1 MESYKRAPSSTSLLK
16 SRVSGILEVHPMT
29 PLEQEEELKE
39 AMKTP
44 LAAVSRQRLRAMQI
58 NFRRCGSVDNCISS
72 RELMNVF
79 NEHNLGIPN
88 RTFQM
93 LISQF
98 NEGTGINHER
108 LWKFLVEAQSKT
120 GRDSVQAI
128 HKTHNHYMG
137 HRFNEELSSAD
148 RALLEK
154 VHKAL
159 MSSKEYDLIELRTSC
174 EDKDPSRNGQIPKKK
189 FKRIVE
195 EQHLPLS
202 GALLNNL
209 LKKCDEEGNGMVNWF
224 EFMVLM
230 EKAEHLSIAHTKT
243 PEPTNQTN
251 QVLKSNAPKKAANN
265 SGPPGKKLNEKTTG
279 PVKTKGK
286 QTNNNT
292 GIKKP
297 IIEEKEKATASEQSG
312 KGRSSVLSNESGK
325 ESGRKVT
332 FRTGDTSP
340 SSSCNSSRRGSLSSV
355 AGESDLLKGAAQQSP
370 RIGSAKSKA
379 SRPGSSTPGQSRPGS
394 VGPGQ
399 TRPGSSTNG
408 QSRPGSSTPGQSRTN
423 PGEDQSPRPGSRN
436 TPNSSRRASL
446 TSQASLLEIIE
457 KVGQSKATKLPSL
470 SASLPQLSR
479 YSEDED
485 RLNFSTLSLKTLSEV
500 DITQRANQLP
510 GLTMPLHQLLV
521 KKATSD
527 VPPLKNGD
535 LKTISEINSDVAKV
549 DLMAEDDKI
558 ADSGVDE
565 PMSSEKTDE
574 TRTPG
579 METEPGLETIIE
591 SDQQPSPVEHLD
603 ILAKSSDIADKSK
616 TDKSKPVKKVESS
629 KTVVKKPPKLTRP
642 TPSTTAKSGKAKGT
656 KDDKGGKRAKKPPPL
671 VKRTVKQK
679 DPKLPHSMSMQN
691 MSSISEVTTER
702 DMPHSESSPNLIGV
716 IPSNELEDET
726 DLSESPLNQS
736 LSSQNSIA
744 TATQAQKD
752 TVESPLNQSIS
763 SENVVVM
770 TTQGQKEQK
779 ALSRIESSHSLN
791 SISSHSSAG
800 SHGSK
805 VKIPQEP
812 VKMEVVVREQPMT
825 VHVPDTFAD
834 KKLKF
839 DEPKENLTLNWIYG
853 YRGNDCR
860 NNLHRISSGEIVY
873 FISYIAII
881 YNHKQQKQRYYK
893 DHTGDI
899 RSMAVHE
906 DQVTIATGQSDLDG
920 TKKQVKTCIR
930 IWNSTNLKTLHV
942 IEDDGFQQAIICL
955 SFSQNLLA
963 AVDNYESH
971 TLSLWDAKTY
981 KKVSETKCNTDIV
994 CQIGFHPKKTTCIV
1008 SIGKDHLVFWD
1019 LKGSAIEQTMEADY
1033 GENEKPKFIIC
1044 MLFRANGDIVT
1055 GDSNG
1060 TIMIWLSGQN
1070 TPSQVIRK
1078 AHQCPIFAL
1087 IEHKKSLLSGG
1098 RDGSIYAW
1106 DVKDSKCYKSSE
1118 LLIPA
1123 SAGGIRT
1130 ILVDDLFTYVGTTLN
1145 CILRSELQDT
1155 GPLLSGAIIEK
1166 NLITQ
1171 GHYDEVHGLR
1181 VYPAQTAVAP
1191 SLQQH
1196 AQGVF
1201 LTCGYDGMVC
1211 CYDSNTHQALW
1222 KHWVKDCNIQ
1232 CVDIHPN
1239 GTILVMGGKSADL
1252 CFFSINLEGSLFE
1265 LNRSKVSKSMITTV
1279 KFSPDGQTL
1288 AAGCYDGRITT
1299 VRLIDDG
1306 RRTEIVGKC
1315 NIHQSSI
1322 TGLDW
1327 SKDKCYN
1334 EDYILQSSSS
1344 TFEYFNFTPSCELIN
1359 NLVETRNAE
1368 WMTNNCMVGYH
1379 TNGIWGGEMASTEF
1393 TTVDRSHDQNLL
1405 AAGDEDG
1412 DIKLYTHPCSNQEAK
1427 FKNFHGH
1434 AFGVKSVVFGET
1446 DKFLISI
1453 GNRDCAIIQW
1463 NLIK

>member
-446 TSQASLLEIIE
+446 TSQ
-457 KVGQSKATKLPSL
+457 
-470 SASLPQLSR
+470 
-479 YSEDED
+479 
-485 RLNFSTLSLKTLSEV
+485 
-500 DITQRANQLP
+500 
-510 GLTMPLHQLLV
+510 
-521 KKATSD
+521 
-527 VPPLKNGD
+527 
-535 LKTISEINSDVAKV
+535 
-549 DLMAEDDKI
+549 
-558 ADSGVDE
+558 
-565 PMSSEKTDE
+565 
-574 TRTPG
+574 
-579 METEPGLETIIE
+579 
-591 SDQQPSPVEHLD
+591 
-603 ILAKSSDIADKSK
+603 
-616 TDKSKPVKKVESS
+616 
-629 KTVVKKPPKLTRP
+629 
-642 TPSTTAKSGKAKGT
+642 
-656 KDDKGGKRAKKPPPL
+656 GGKRAKKPPPL

-800 SHGSK
+800 SHAPDTAPLLQGASGAFGSKNWGKPVKLMNSFKGFLSRHKSTDKLAGSK